1 MKKIT
6 VITGSPRK
14 AGNSNAL
21 AEAFIQSVEKAG
33 AEVTR
38 FDACKLNIIGC
49 RACNGCYKNGH
60 ACAFEH
66 GFDAVA
72 DAILASDVVV
82 FTMPVYW
89 FTVPGQIKS
98 IIDHFYAFMVGG
110 KDVKG
115 KHCVV
120 LATSGQPVDSGV
132 HKGITDAMKGSSD
145 FLGWSYEEHF
155 FGNMNVPGAIRE
167 TDALS
172 QMQEIAK
179 RLAK

>member
-14 AGNSNAL
+14 TGNSNAL
-21 AEAFIQSVEKAG
+21 ADAFIQGAEKAG
-33 AEVTR
+33 AEVKR

-60 ACAFEH
+60 ACVFEH
-66 GFDAVA
+66 AFDDVA
-72 DAILASDVVV
+72 EAILASDIVV

-89 FTVPGQIKS
+89 FGVPGQIKS
-98 IIDHFYAFMVGG
+98 LIDHFYSFMIGG

-115 KHCVV
+115 KQCVV
-120 LATSGQPVDSGV
+120 IATCGDLVEHGV
-132 HKGITDAMKGSSD
+132 CKGITDAMKGSSD

-155 FGNMNVPGAIRE
+155 FGNLNDPGAIRD
-167 TDALS
+167 TDALA
-172 QMQEIAK
+172 QIGEIAEK
-179 RLAK
+179 LAK